1 MPYTKKNFD
10 DIMTDYKTEL
20 VSEIPNI
27 KTTDGAEPIKHFRP
41 IALSLESNYEQLD
54 NVFDAGFVNYAVGN
68 DLDLQ
73 GSNYYFPRRP
83 ATPAQVY
90 LKFTGTLATSI
101 PAGTAVQNDAGINET
116 VYQFNTLTTQS
127 HAFKT
132 AVTFAFFNSNPDT
145 ITDSGNGFLTSGFLA
160 GDKILVEGSA
170 SNDGV
175 YTIDTVVAGTIT
187 LITTD
192 ALVAESAGA
201 SITITKLILAEAIEG
216 GAVYNLASQTVTVI
230 QSPIA
235 GITNVTNPQDAFD
248 GVDEEEDGDIF
259 TPEKSD
265 SELEV
270 GETNVIDT
278 ATYRGR
284 LINKLRNN
292 TGKTTKAGY
301 ENTAL
306 TVAGVATATAYN
318 FTTNP
323 PLIYV
328 SITTN
333 TGTGIPSA
341 GLIADVQTVLDL
353 DSSKDPVDTPTAVA
367 PTPITITIEYTLTI
381 RTGFVLA
388 DVKTDIETRLLAF
401 MLAQPAGKDI
411 FLIELDNIVRDTDG
425 IANGGNFVRVAPV
438 ADTIILSTE
447 KGITTS
453 GDITLNP

>member
-20 VSEIPNI
+20 VAEIPNV
-27 KTTDGAEPIKHFRP
+27 KTSDGAEPIKHFRP
-41 IALSLESNYEQLD
+41 IALGLEGNYEQLD
-54 NVFDAGFVNYAVGN
+54 NVRDAGLVNYSVGN
-68 DLDLQ
+68 DLDLI
-73 GSNYYFPRRP
+73 GSNYYFSRRP

-116 VYQFNTLTTQS
+116 VYQFNTLVTQL

-132 AVTFAFFNSNPDT
+132 ATTFAFANLNPDT

-187 LITTD
+187 LITSD
-192 ALVAESAGA
+192 ALVNESAGA
-201 SITITKLILAEAIEG
+201 TVTITKLILAEAIEG
-216 GAVYNLASQTVTVI
+216 GVVYNLAPLTIIVI

-235 GITNVTNPQDAFD
+235 GITAVTNPQDAFD
-248 GVDEEEDGDIF
+248 GVDEEEDGLIF

-270 GETNVIDT
+270 GETNQVDT

-306 TVAGVATATAYN
+306 TVTGVATATAYN

-333 TGTGIPSA
+333 TGTGIPSV
-341 GLIADVQTVLDL
+341 GLIADVQAVLDL

-367 PTPITITIEYTLTI
+367 PTPITITIEYALTI

-401 MLAQPAGKDI
+401 MLAQPSGKDI

-453 GDITLNP
+453 GDITLTP